1 MKSWAQIG
9 RDFGGTTADK
19 NVSNNIKRAFSKW
32 LLPYERA
39 FFPEEA
45 MPASQERS
53 SFSASSASFS
63 PRKRDRYRSCPIPVS
78 TTEKKLRS
86 SYHPQQYEE
95 DSFKQESNISENST
109 PFIEPRCSANFP
121 PCNSLIAFP
130 SNRSY
135 VTDPYTTHQKFFI
148 LLLPTNTEEE
158 LSTGALFGSPVCL
171 DPSLSGQ
178 TTPLNERRLDRGGGG
193 IFSNDLQAMKEDG
206 VLQQELKCDQKPPPP
221 TTTQFQEV
229 LKQKLQ
235 QLKGLETSNREYSQD
250 TEFSGA
256 MNSATPGMNFRSPFS
271 QNGLVSKNLIND
283 LSISSETRDHHST
296 SQGNGLC
303 QPSVRVGE
311 SISGLLYLLGSH
323 VELKKEGEMDRE
335 DGSRNPFKSA

>member
-32 LLPYERA
+32 LLPYEKA

-45 MPASQERS
+45 MPSSQERS

-63 PRKRDRYRSCPIPVS
+63 PRKRDRFRSCPMTVN

-95 DSFKQESNISENST
+95 DSFKQESNISENSI

-121 PCNSLIAFP
+121 PCNSLIALP

-135 VTDPYTTHQKFFI
+135 VTVPYSTSQKFFI
-148 LLLPTNTEEE
+148 LLLPSKAEEE
-158 LSTGALFGSPVCL
+158 LSTGALFGAPVCL
-171 DPSLSGQ
+171 DPSMSGQ
-178 TTPLNERRLDRGGGG
+178 TTSVNETRLDRGEG
-193 IFSNDLQAMKEDG
+193 IFSNDSRTMQD
-206 VLQQELKCDQKPPPP
+206 LKCDHRPPPP
-221 TTTQFQEV
+221 PMTQLQFQEI
-229 LKQKLQ
+229 LKQKMQ
-235 QLKGLETSNREYSQD
+235 QVKGLEINNEECSQEA
-250 TEFSGA
+250 EFPAA
-256 MNSATPGMNFRSPFS
+256 MKSAAPGMNFRSPFN
-271 QNGLVSKNLIND
+271 QNGLVSKDLIND
-283 LSISSETRDHHST
+283 LSISSEIRDHHHST
-296 SQGNGLC
+296 SQSTGLC

-311 SISGLLYLLGSH
+311 SISGFLYLLGSH